1 MLADPESIRTQM
13 SRAAGLRAERR
24 RSENS
29 EFDLAGPKE
38 IGNGCGSASATLQSK
53 GTDVYVE
60 TET

>member
-1 MLADPESIRTQM
+1 M
-13 SRAAGLRAERR
+13 SREAGLRAERR
-24 RSENS
+24 RSENF
-29 EFDLAGPKE
+29 EFDLAGPKD